1 MVETLKNVQRCIG
14 QVEGI
19 ALMSEEV
26 VRDVLMGAA
35 ESLSDGFEVL
45 QKRVAAVENGDPR
58 RVVVP
63 EIENPNA
70 SAGCAYCESKKILG
84 KCEGKKIL
92 GKDEERKY
100 YIDGTGWLSHSDG
113 ITITQIAEMRYC
125 PFCGRKL

>member
-19 ALMSEEV
+19 ALMSEAV

-45 QKRVAAVENGDPR
+45 QKRIAASENGDTR

-70 SAGCAYCESKKILG
+70 SAGCAYCEG
-84 KCEGKKIL
+84 EKIL
-92 GKDEERKY
+92 GKDEERIY
-100 YIDGTGWLSHSDG
+100 YIDGTGWFSCSEKM
-113 ITITQIAEMRYC
+113 TITQIAQMHYC